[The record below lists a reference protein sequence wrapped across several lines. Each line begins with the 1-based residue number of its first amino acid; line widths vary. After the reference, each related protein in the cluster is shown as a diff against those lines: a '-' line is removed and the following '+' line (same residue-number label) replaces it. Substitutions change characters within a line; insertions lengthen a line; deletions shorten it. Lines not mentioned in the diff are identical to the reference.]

1 MTAYYRSI
9 GKITENTDSNTIRVP
24 LIQTGTNEILVATV
38 EGQRDNTS
46 VFAYTDLY
54 TKRKTKI
61 TNNGYNAIIFMKG
74 CVVNCEIAT
83 STDCIVF
90 IGNTTKVSK
99 YAKFS
104 DFIKTVFFDET
115 IEEIFKNVEIL
126 KCKPVLDSIIENMIN
141 EETCAECEGK
151 SRHNI
156 RSHCYC
162 QVCHNV
168 YHTTCTKIHISNDID
183 GKGFSKHMCGSC
195 IDSNLS
201 EPTRVYKIM

>member
-1 MTAYYRSI
+1 MTTYYRSI
-9 GKITENTDSNTIRVP
+9 GKITEKTDSNTIRVP
-24 LIQTGTNEILVATV
+24 LIQTSTNEILIATV
-38 EGQRDNTS
+38 EGQHDNTS
-46 VFAYTDLY
+46 VFTHTDLY
-54 TKRKTKI
+54 TKTRTKI

-74 CVVNCEIAT
+74 CVVNCEITT

-99 YAKFS
+99 HATFS
-104 DFIKTVFFDET
+104 GFTKTVYFDET

-141 EETCAECEGK
+141 EETCAECEQK

-162 QVCHNV
+162 QVCHKV
-168 YHTTCTKIHISNDID
+168 YHTTCTKIHISNDTD
-183 GKGFSKHMCGSC
+183 GKGFSKYICSSC

-201 EPTRVYKIM
+201 EPTRVYNIV